1 MKSNFKSIE
10 EVNEL
15 NFALALKNVRRCIS
29 EIVKKDRRK
38 ILWLC
43 LLIFTSVF
51 IGIVGA
57 AVYNSMYMQSNIGVG
72 S

>member
-1 MKSNFKSIE
+1 MKSNLKSIE

-15 NFALALKNVRRCIS
+15 NFALALKNVRRCIR

-51 IGIVGA
+51 VGVVGA
-57 AVYNSMYMQSNIGVG
+57 AVYNSMYMQSNIGVEV
-72 S
+72 

>member
-1 MKSNFKSIE
+1 VKSNFKSIE